1 MSRKTALYVLISF
14 ALGATTVLVAKT
26 PKVIFDP
33 KAYYAGAERKAAAAA
48 LLAQGEKLAKD
59 DSWERIGVGRVAYMS
74 GDKPRGEAIFK
85 SILDS
90 PKVAKSDLYRIAVTY
105 ATNQE
110 WSKAKPLFEKAV
122 AMDKDDDTQMLK
134 VGCWFNVNGDRAR
147 AEEMFDAAFAH
158 SPEETWHYILAA
170 GSYEGIEPF

>member
-1 MSRKTALYVLISF
+1 MSRKNALYALISF

-26 PKVIFDP
+26 PKIIFDP

-59 DSWERIGVGRVAYMS
+59 DSWERIGVGRVAYLS
-74 GDKPRGEAIFK
+74 GDKQKGEAIFQ
-85 SILDS
+85 SILSS
-90 PKVAKSDLYRIAVTY
+90 PKVAKSDIYRIAWAY
-105 ATNQE
+105 AASQE

-147 AEEMFDAAFAH
+147 AEELFNAAFAH

-170 GSYEGIEPF
+170 GSYEGVEPF